1 MLSQSNIPV
10 VEALRAFKSA
20 GISVAFLVPTST
32 GLEKSIMDATQPLRS
47 YLREKNIHDFSTQ
60 HQGTDHKVRLETIL
74 FSGGEVEA
82 TKTSLY
88 RPETKSGDPRIWI
101 YKLASYA
108 SPGDLLAIIA
118 AKSRLL
124 VVNCSKTELR
134 TLIDPNG
141 EVFRSFFEAAKNV
154 ASNDAEVLLDKLK
167 AISSRGY
174 ITTMRPGDTG
184 VGYTLET
191 LLGIPANSSKAPDFR
206 GIEIKSARQ
215 RSQRSGRTT
224 VFSQVPNWSLSRL
237 KGSKDLLYTRGKY
250 SEKKARLQLFH
261 ELSAI
266 KANSYDLRL
275 DVDHASSQ
283 LHQIYV
289 GKNPPDI
296 DVTWE
301 FEVLKKRLSQ
311 KHRET
316 FWVTALTRGRSG
328 DEDESFLYT
337 AVKHTGGVD
346 TSILPTLIETGV
358 MTVDY
363 TIKAL
368 SSGAAKDQ
376 GYLFRMSS
384 NDLDLLFSRVQLHE
398 LS

>member
-10 VEALRAFKSA
+10 VEALRSFKSA
-20 GISVAFLVPTST
+20 GVSVAFLVPTST
-32 GLEKSIMDATQPLRS
+32 GLEKAIMDATQPLRG
-47 YLREKNIHDFSTQ
+47 YLREKHIHDFSTQ
-60 HQGTDHKVRLETIL
+60 HQGTDHKVQLETIL
-74 FSGGEVEA
+74 FSGGEVKS
-82 TKTSLY
+82 TQTSLY

-108 SPGDLLAIIA
+108 SAGDLLAIIA
-118 AKSRLL
+118 AKTHLL
-124 VVNCSKTELR
+124 VVNCSKTDLKA
-134 TLIDPNG
+134 LLDPNG
-141 EVFRSFFEAAKNV
+141 ELFRNFFEAAKNV
-154 ASNDAEVLLDKLK
+154 ASDDAEELLDRLK
-167 AISSRGY
+167 EINSRGY

-191 LLGIPANSSKAPDFR
+191 LLGIPANSSQAPDFR

-275 DVDHASSQ
+275 DVDHTSNR

-316 FWVTALTRGRSG
+316 FWVTALTKGRSG

-363 TIKAL
+363 TIKAV

-384 NDLDLLFSRVQLHE
+384 KDLNLLFSRVQLHE
-398 LS
+398 LT